1 MFHWLS
7 TGRGARGGWG
17 GAASWAPGAGRKS
30 PMPYASQGPEC
41 LNSID
46 LRWDLD
52 IPIFTSPLGVS
63 RVEDHKGRLI
73 LSFCIGGN
81 EVREEEATYP
91 G

>member
-1 MFHWLS
+1 MGPQ
-7 TGRGARGGWG
+7 GR
-17 GAASWAPGAGRKS
+17 SEITTTLCKP
-30 PMPYASQGPEC
+30 GPEC

-81 EVREEEATYP
+81 EAQEEEATYP